1 MTVGFF
7 LRQMKCIVFFCLFV
21 CLDDSTY
28 YKGFPGGSAVN
39 SMPAN
44 SGDVGLIPGSGRSP
58 GEGNATHSS
67 ILARRVPW
75 TEEPSGLPPMGLQN
89 VGHDLGT
96 KRQPQLTIKPQAAH
110 KTADMQFKQKE

>member
-7 LRQMKCIVFFCLFV
+7 PETNEMHSFFCLSV

-44 SGDVGLIPGSGRSP
+44 SGDVGLIPGLGRCLGERNGNPLQYSYP
-58 GEGNATHSS
+58 GNPMDRGALWATVHGV
-67 ILARRVPW
+67 AKRW
-75 TEEPSGLPPMGLQN
+75 T
-89 VGHDLGT
+89 
-96 KRQPQLTIKPQAAH
+96 
-110 KTADMQFKQKE
+110 

>member
-7 LRQMKCIVFFCLFV
+7 LRQMKCIVFFFLFV

-44 SGDVGLIPGSGRSP
+44 SGDVGLIPGSGRCL
-58 GEGNATHSS
+58 GERNGNPLQYSCLGNPMDRGALWATIHGV
-67 ILARRVPW
+67 AKCW
-75 TEEPSGLPPMGLQN
+75 T
-89 VGHDLGT
+89 
-96 KRQPQLTIKPQAAH
+96 
-110 KTADMQFKQKE
+110 